1 MLFVEFSDILK
12 MLGWLGNINLFL
24 QRRKRK
30 MEKGIISY
38 KSERGYCIIRSSVG
52 EKIFVH
58 ISNIGEEA
66 YKHLAKGCK
75 VLFDYEETEKGK
87 SATNVILELPES
99 QHGKTVDFS
108 EEQIREMFGDLA
120 AEDEKMERFSSY
132 FIKTDVYKKIH
143 NFLPIR
149 ILVAH
154 KGIGKSAVFRMSYL
168 ENQKNNVLSVWVKPD
183 DILGIASAEDCAD
196 PLEMIRQWK
205 SGLEELLVEKVVSN
219 FNISKDNDTINRI
232 SRNGLKFTERI
243 GMIVKKVPEV
253 VDIDAI
259 KKGIVDM
266 YIKKR
271 KIVIYIDDLDR
282 AWNGS
287 KKNIYRISALLNA
300 VRDMCNETD
309 ELCFRISLRSD
320 VYYLVRTA
328 DESTDK
334 IDGNVLWLT
343 WTEHELLALLVK
355 RVQSYFGNYFS
366 ERELLDMEQWE
377 MSKYLNDIM
386 ADTFEGS
393 GKWNNRPIRYIFL
406 SLIRRRPRDLINL
419 CTLAARNANAK
430 GRNLI
435 VTEDW
440 EEVFEQY
447 SSSRLQDTINEHK
460 YELPDIERLL
470 LGMKPSHTM
479 KKTDKPFVY
488 DKERLIC
495 KIEGIIQNG
504 KFYFVNNKECTVEE
518 LVAFMYKINFLNA
531 RKDVDGGYID
541 RKYFENN
548 KYITAKSV
556 DFGYDWEV
564 HPAFRWALYP
574 EIRDIFRYTDIP
586 ENL

>member
-1 MLFVEFSDILK
+1 
-12 MLGWLGNINLFL
+12 
-24 QRRKRK
+24 
-30 MEKGIISY
+30 MEKGIISN
-38 KSERGYCIIRSSVG
+38 KTEKGYCFIRSSTG
-52 EKIFVH
+52 ESIFVH
-58 ISNIGEEA
+58 INNVGKEA
-66 YKHLAKGCK
+66 YEQLAKGSR
-75 VLFDYEETEKGK
+75 VLFDYEETDRGQ
-87 SATNVILELPES
+87 SATNVMLEPSES
-99 QHGKTVDFS
+99 PHGKVIDFS
-108 EEQIREMFGDLA
+108 EEQIRDMFGDLA
-120 AEDEKMERFSSY
+120 AEDEKKDRFSAY

-154 KGIGKSAVFRMSYL
+154 KGIGKSAVFQMSYL
-168 ENQKNNVLSVWVKPD
+168 ENLKNNVLSIWVKPD
-183 DILGIASAEDCAD
+183 DILGIANAEDGTD
-196 PLEMIRQWK
+196 PIEMIRQWK

-232 SRNGLKFTERI
+232 SRNGLKFTEQI
-243 GMIVKKVPEV
+243 GMIVKKVQNV
-253 VDIDAI
+253 VDVDAI
-259 KKGIVDM
+259 KKSVANQ
-266 YIKKR
+266 YLKNH
-271 KIVIYIDDLDR
+271 KIVIYVDDLDR

-287 KKNIYRISALLNA
+287 KQNIYRISALLNA
-300 VRDMCNETD
+300 VRDMCNESN

-343 WTEHELLALLVK
+343 WTEHELLALLVR
-355 RVQSYFGNYFS
+355 RVQTYFDNDIP
-366 ERELLDMEQWE
+366 EKKLLDMRQKE
-377 MSKYLNDIM
+377 MSVYLNDIM
-386 ADTFEGS
+386 ADTFEGA

-419 CTLAARNANAK
+419 CTLAARNANAE

-470 LGMKPSHTM
+470 LGMKPSHEM
-479 KKTDKPFVY
+479 KKTEKPFVY
-488 DKERLIC
+488 DKEHLVR
-495 KIEGIIQNG
+495 KIEGIMQNG
-504 KFYFVNNKECTVEE
+504 KFYFANNKECTVEE
-518 LVAFMYKINFLNA
+518 LIAFMYKINFLNA
-531 RKDVDGGYID
+531 RKDAADGFID
-541 RKYFENN
+541 RKYFEDN
-548 KYITAKSV
+548 KYITSNSV

-574 EIRDIFRYTDIP
+574 ETRDIFRYTDIP
-586 ENL
+586 RNL

>member
-1 MLFVEFSDILK
+1 
-12 MLGWLGNINLFL
+12 
-24 QRRKRK
+24 
-30 MEKGIISY
+30 MEKGIISN
-38 KSERGYCIIRSSVG
+38 KTEKGYCFIRSSTG
-52 EKIFVH
+52 ESIFVH
-58 ISNIGEEA
+58 INNVGKETYEQ
-66 YKHLAKGCK
+66 LAKGSK
-75 VLFDYEETEKGK
+75 VLFEYEETDRGK
-87 SATNVILELPES
+87 RATNVMLEPS
-99 QHGKTVDFS
+99 VSPHGKVIDFS
-108 EEQIREMFGDLA
+108 EEQIRDMFGDLA
-120 AEDEKMERFSSY
+120 AEDEKKDRFSAY

-154 KGIGKSAVFRMSYL
+154 KGIGKSPVFRMSYL
-168 ENQKNNVLSVWVKPD
+168 ENIRDNVLSIWVKPD
-183 DILGIASAEDCAD
+183 DILGIANTEDGTD

-205 SGLEELLVEKVVSN
+205 SGLEELLVEKVISN
-219 FNISKDNDTINRI
+219 FNISEDNDSINQI
-232 SRNGLKFTERI
+232 SRNGLKLTERI
-243 GMIVKKVPEV
+243 GMIVKKVQDV
-253 VDIDAI
+253 VDVDAI
-259 KKGIVDM
+259 KKSVADQ
-266 YIKKR
+266 YLKNH
-271 KIVIYIDDLDR
+271 KIVIYVDDLDR

-287 KKNIYRISALLNA
+287 KQNIYRISALLNA
-300 VRDMCNETD
+300 VRDMCNETS

-355 RVQSYFGNYFS
+355 RVQSYFGNDIS
-366 ERELLDMEQWE
+366 EKDLLGMKQQE
-377 MSKYLNDIM
+377 MSEYLNDIM

-419 CTLAARNANAK
+419 CTLAARNANAE

-435 VTEDW
+435 ITEDW

-470 LGMKPSHTM
+470 LGMKPSHEM
-479 KKTDKPFVY
+479 KKTEKPFVY
-488 DKERLIC
+488 SKERLVR
-495 KIEGIIQNG
+495 KIEGIMQNG
-504 KFYFVNNKECTVEE
+504 KFYFANNKECTVEE
-518 LVAFMYKINFLNA
+518 LIAFMYKINFLNA
-531 RKDVDGGYID
+531 RKEAVGGFID
-541 RKYFENN
+541 RKYFEDN
-548 KYITAKSV
+548 KYITSNSV

-574 EIRDIFRYTDIP
+574 ETRDIFWYTDIP
-586 ENL
+586 QNL

>member
-1 MLFVEFSDILK
+1 
-12 MLGWLGNINLFL
+12 
-24 QRRKRK
+24 
-30 MEKGIISY
+30 MEKGIISS
-38 KSERGYCIIRSSVG
+38 KTEKGYCFILSSAG
-52 EKIFVH
+52 ESIFVH
-58 ISNIGEEA
+58 INNVGKEIYER
-66 YKHLAKGCK
+66 LAKGSK
-75 VLFDYEETEKGK
+75 VLFDYEETDRGK
-87 SATNVILELPES
+87 SATNVIIEQSES
-99 QHGKTVDFS
+99 LHGKVVDFS
-108 EEQIREMFGDLA
+108 EEQIRDMFGDLA
-120 AEDEKMERFSSY
+120 AEDEKRERFSSY

-168 ENQKNNVLSVWVKPD
+168 ENVANNVLSIWVKPD
-183 DILGIASAEDCAD
+183 DILGIANTRNDAD

-205 SGLEELLVEKVVSN
+205 AGLEELLEEKVIAN
-219 FNISKDNDTINRI
+219 FNISKDNETINQI
-232 SRNGLKFTERI
+232 SRNGLKLTERI
-243 GMIVKKVPEV
+243 GMIVKKVQDV
-253 VDIDAI
+253 VDVDAI
-259 KKGIVDM
+259 KKSIADQ
-266 YIKKR
+266 YLKNH
-271 KIVIYIDDLDR
+271 KIVIYVDDLDR

-287 KKNIYRISALLNA
+287 KQNIYRISALLNA

-355 RVQSYFGNYFS
+355 RVQSYFDNDIS
-366 ERELLDMEQWE
+366 EKELLDMKQRE
-377 MSKYLNDIM
+377 MSTYLNDIM
-386 ADTFEGS
+386 SDTFEGA

-419 CTLAARNANAK
+419 CTLAARNANAE

-470 LGMKPSHTM
+470 LGMKPSHEM
-479 KKTDKPFVY
+479 KKTEKPFVY
-488 DKERLIC
+488 DKERLVR
-495 KIEGIIQNG
+495 KIEGIMQSG
-504 KFYFVNNKECTVEE
+504 KFYFANNKECTVEE
-518 LVAFMYKINFLNA
+518 LIAFMYKINFLNA
-531 RKDVDGGYID
+531 RKDVDGGFID
-541 RKYFENN
+541 RKYFEDN

-574 EIRDIFRYTDIP
+574 ETRDIFRYTDIP
-586 ENL
+586 QNL

>member
-1 MLFVEFSDILK
+1 
-12 MLGWLGNINLFL
+12 
-24 QRRKRK
+24 
-30 MEKGIISY
+30 MEKGIISN
-38 KSERGYCIIRSSVG
+38 KTDKGYCFIRSSTG
-52 EKIFVH
+52 ESIFVH
-58 ISNIGEEA
+58 INNVGMEA
-66 YKHLAKGCK
+66 YEQLAKGSR
-75 VLFDYEETEKGK
+75 VLFDYEDTDRGK
-87 SATNVILELPES
+87 RATKVMIEPSERL
-99 QHGKTVDFS
+99 HGKLIDFS
-108 EEQIREMFGDLA
+108 EEQIRDMFGDLA
-120 AEDEKMERFSSY
+120 AEDEKKDRFSAY

-154 KGIGKSAVFRMSYL
+154 KGIGKSAIFQMSYL
-168 ENQKNNVLSVWVKPD
+168 ENLKNNVLSIWVKPN
-183 DILGIASAEDCAD
+183 DILSIANAEDGTD

-219 FNISKDNDTINRI
+219 FNISKDNDTINQI
-232 SRNGLKFTERI
+232 SRNGLNLTERI
-243 GMIVKKVPEV
+243 GMIVKKVQDV
-253 VDIDAI
+253 VDVDAI
-259 KKGIVDM
+259 RKSVADQYLKNH
-266 YIKKR
+266 
-271 KIVIYIDDLDR
+271 KIVIYVDDLDR

-287 KKNIYRISALLNA
+287 KQNIYRISALLNA
-300 VRDMCNETD
+300 VRDMCNESN

-355 RVQSYFGNYFS
+355 RVQTYFDNDIS
-366 ERELLDMEQWE
+366 EKQLLDMGQRE
-377 MSKYLNDIM
+377 MSAYLDDIM
-386 ADTFEGS
+386 ADTFEGA

-430 GRNLI
+430 DRNLI

-470 LGMKPSHTM
+470 LGMKPSHEM
-479 KKTDKPFVY
+479 KKTEKPFVY
-488 DKERLIC
+488 DKERLVR
-495 KIEGIIQNG
+495 KIEGIMQNG
-504 KFYFVNNKECTVEE
+504 KFYFANSKECTVEE
-518 LVAFMYKINFLNA
+518 LIAFMYKINFLNA
-531 RKDVDGGYID
+531 RKDTVGGFID
-541 RKYFENN
+541 RKYFEDN
-548 KYITAKSV
+548 KYITSNSV

-574 EIRDIFRYTDIP
+574 ETRDIFRYTDIP
-586 ENL
+586 QNL

>member
-1 MLFVEFSDILK
+1 
-12 MLGWLGNINLFL
+12 
-24 QRRKRK
+24 
-30 MEKGIISY
+30 MEKGIISN
-38 KSERGYCIIRSSVG
+38 KTEKGYCFIRSSTG
-52 EKIFVH
+52 ESIFVH
-58 ISNIGEEA
+58 INNVGKETYEQ
-66 YKHLAKGCK
+66 LAKGSK
-75 VLFDYEETEKGK
+75 VLFEYEETDRGK
-87 SATNVILELPES
+87 RATNVMLEPS
-99 QHGKTVDFS
+99 VSPHGKVIDFS
-108 EEQIREMFGDLA
+108 EEQIRDMFGDLA
-120 AEDEKMERFSSY
+120 AEDEKKDRFSAY

-168 ENQKNNVLSVWVKPD
+168 ENIRDNVLSIWVKPD
-183 DILGIASAEDCAD
+183 DILGIANTEDGTD

-205 SGLEELLVEKVVSN
+205 SGLEELLVEKVISN
-219 FNISKDNDTINRI
+219 FNISEDNDSINQI
-232 SRNGLKFTERI
+232 PRNGLKLTERI
-243 GMIVKKVPEV
+243 GMIVKKVQDV
-253 VDIDAI
+253 VDVDAI
-259 KKGIVDM
+259 KKSVADQ
-266 YIKKR
+266 YLKNH
-271 KIVIYIDDLDR
+271 KIVIYVDDLDR

-287 KKNIYRISALLNA
+287 KQNIYRISALLNA
-300 VRDMCNETD
+300 VRDMCNETS

-355 RVQSYFGNYFS
+355 RVQSYFGNDIS
-366 ERELLDMEQWE
+366 EKDLLGMKQQE
-377 MSKYLNDIM
+377 MSEYLNDIM

-419 CTLAARNANAK
+419 CTLAARNANAE

-435 VTEDW
+435 ITEDW

-470 LGMKPSHTM
+470 LGMKPSHEM
-479 KKTDKPFVY
+479 KKTEKPFVY
-488 DKERLIC
+488 SKERLVR
-495 KIEGIIQNG
+495 KIEGIMQNG
-504 KFYFVNNKECTVEE
+504 KFYFANNKECTVEE
-518 LVAFMYKINFLNA
+518 LIAFMYKINFLNA
-531 RKDVDGGYID
+531 RKEAVGGFID
-541 RKYFENN
+541 RKYFEDN
-548 KYITAKSV
+548 KYITSNSV

-574 EIRDIFRYTDIP
+574 ETRDIFWYTDIP
-586 ENL
+586 QNL

>member
-1 MLFVEFSDILK
+1 
-12 MLGWLGNINLFL
+12 
-24 QRRKRK
+24 
-30 MEKGIISY
+30 MEKGIISN
-38 KSERGYCIIRSSVG
+38 KTEKGYCFIRSSTG
-52 EKIFVH
+52 ESIFVH
-58 ISNIGEEA
+58 INNVGKETYEQ
-66 YKHLAKGCK
+66 LAKGSK
-75 VLFDYEETEKGK
+75 VLFEYEETDRGK
-87 SATNVILELPES
+87 RATNVMLEPS
-99 QHGKTVDFS
+99 VSPHGKVIDFS
-108 EEQIREMFGDLA
+108 EEQIRDMFGDLA
-120 AEDEKMERFSSY
+120 AEDEKKDRFSAY

-168 ENQKNNVLSVWVKPD
+168 ENIRDNVLSIWVKPD
-183 DILGIASAEDCAD
+183 DILGIANTEDGTD

-205 SGLEELLVEKVVSN
+205 SGLEELLVEKVISN
-219 FNISKDNDTINRI
+219 FNISEDNDSINQI
-232 SRNGLKFTERI
+232 SRNGLKLTERI
-243 GMIVKKVPEV
+243 GMIVKKVQDV
-253 VDIDAI
+253 VDVDAI
-259 KKGIVDM
+259 KKSVADQ
-266 YIKKR
+266 YLKNH
-271 KIVIYIDDLDR
+271 KIVIYVDDLDR

-287 KKNIYRISALLNA
+287 KQNIYRISALLNA
-300 VRDMCNETD
+300 VRDMCNETS

-355 RVQSYFGNYFS
+355 RVQSYFGNDIS
-366 ERELLDMEQWE
+366 EKDLLGMKQQE
-377 MSKYLNDIM
+377 MSEYLNDIM

-419 CTLAARNANAK
+419 CTLAARNANAE

-435 VTEDW
+435 ITEDW

-470 LGMKPSHTM
+470 LGMKPSHEM
-479 KKTDKPFVY
+479 KKTEKPFVY
-488 DKERLIC
+488 SKERLVR
-495 KIEGIIQNG
+495 KIEGIMQNG
-504 KFYFVNNKECTVEE
+504 KFYFANNKECTVEE
-518 LVAFMYKINFLNA
+518 LIAFMYKINFLNA
-531 RKDVDGGYID
+531 RKEAVGGFID
-541 RKYFENN
+541 RKYFEDN
-548 KYITAKSV
+548 KYITSNSV

-574 EIRDIFRYTDIP
+574 ETRDIFWYTDIP
-586 ENL
+586 QNL

>member
-1 MLFVEFSDILK
+1 
-12 MLGWLGNINLFL
+12 
-24 QRRKRK
+24 
-30 MEKGIISY
+30 MEKGIISN
-38 KSERGYCIIRSSVG
+38 KTEKGYCFIRSSTG
-52 EKIFVH
+52 ESIFVH
-58 ISNIGEEA
+58 INNVGKETYEQ
-66 YKHLAKGCK
+66 LAKGSR
-75 VLFDYEETEKGK
+75 VLFEYEETDRGK
-87 SATNVILELPES
+87 RATNVMLEPSENP
-99 QHGKTVDFS
+99 HGKVIDFS
-108 EEQIREMFGDLA
+108 EEQIRDMFGDLA
-120 AEDEKMERFSSY
+120 AEDEKKDRFSAY

-154 KGIGKSAVFRMSYL
+154 KGIGKSAIFQMSYL
-168 ENQKNNVLSVWVKPD
+168 ENLKNNVLSIWVKPD
-183 DILGIASAEDCAD
+183 DILSIANTENEAD

-219 FNISKDNDTINRI
+219 FNISKDNDIINQI
-232 SRNGLKFTERI
+232 SRNGLKLTERI
-243 GMIVKKVPEV
+243 GMIVRKIQDV
-253 VDIDAI
+253 VDVDAI
-259 KKGIVDM
+259 KKSVADQ
-266 YIKKR
+266 YLENH
-271 KIVIYIDDLDR
+271 KIVIYVDDLDR

-287 KKNIYRISALLNA
+287 KQNIYRISALLNA
-300 VRDMCNETD
+300 VRDMCNESN

-355 RVQSYFGNYFS
+355 RVQTYFGNDIP
-366 ERELLDMEQWE
+366 EKELLDMEQRE
-377 MSKYLNDIM
+377 MSAYLDDIM
-386 ADTFEGS
+386 ADTFEGA

-419 CTLAARNANAK
+419 CTLAARNANAE

-470 LGMKPSHTM
+470 LGMKPSHEM
-479 KKTDKPFVY
+479 KKTEKPFVY
-488 DKERLIC
+488 DKERLVR
-495 KIEGIIQNG
+495 KIEGIMQNG
-504 KFYFVNNKECTVEE
+504 KFYFANNKECTVEE
-518 LVAFMYKINFLNA
+518 LIAFMYKINFLNA
-531 RKDVDGGYID
+531 RKDAANGFID
-541 RKYFENN
+541 RKYFEDN
-548 KYITAKSV
+548 KYITSNSV

-574 EIRDIFRYTDIP
+574 ETRDIFRYTDIP
-586 ENL
+586 QNL

>member
-1 MLFVEFSDILK
+1 MLE
-12 MLGWLGNINLFL
+12 
-24 QRRKRK
+24 Q
-30 MEKGIISY
+30 
-38 KSERGYCIIRSSVG
+38 
-52 EKIFVH
+52 
-58 ISNIGEEA
+58 
-66 YKHLAKGCK
+66 
-75 VLFDYEETEKGK
+75 
-87 SATNVILELPES
+87 PES
-99 QHGKTVDFS
+99 PYGRVVDFS

-120 AEDEKMERFSSY
+120 AEDEERERFSSY

-149 ILVAH
+149 VLVAH

-168 ENQKNNVLSVWVKPD
+168 ENIKDDVLSIWVKPD
-183 DILGIASAEDCAD
+183 DILGIANTGGKTDT
-196 PLEMIRQWK
+196 LEMIRQWK
-205 SGLEELLVEKVVSN
+205 TGLEELLVEKVASN
-219 FNISKDNDTINRI
+219 FNISKDNDVINQISRKGLRLAERI
-232 SRNGLKFTERI
+232 SI
-243 GMIVKKVPEV
+243 IVKKVQDV
-253 VDIDAI
+253 VDVDAI
-259 KKGIVDM
+259 KKSVADQ
-266 YIKKR
+266 YLQTH

-287 KKNIYRISALLNA
+287 KQNIYRISALLNA
-300 VRDMCNETD
+300 IRDMCNETN

-334 IDGNVLWLT
+334 IDGNVLWLS

-355 RVQSYFGNYFS
+355 RVQSYFGNNIS
-366 ERELLDMEQWE
+366 EKELLGMKQGE
-377 MSKYLNDIM
+377 MSTYLNGIM

-419 CTLAARNANAK
+419 CTLAARNANAE

-470 LGMKPSHTM
+470 LGMKPSHEM
-479 KKTDKPFVY
+479 KKTEKPFVY
-488 DKERLIC
+488 DKERLC
-495 KIEGIIQNG
+495 RKIEGIMQNG
-504 KFYFVNNKECTVEE
+504 KFHFANNKECTVEE
-518 LVAFMYKINFLNA
+518 LIAFMYKINFLNA
-531 RKDVDGGYID
+531 RKDLVGGFID
-541 RKYFENN
+541 RKYFEDN
-548 KYITAKSV
+548 KYITSESV

-574 EIRDIFRYTDIP
+574 ESRDIFRYTDIP
-586 ENL
+586 QNL

>member
-1 MLFVEFSDILK
+1 
-12 MLGWLGNINLFL
+12 
-24 QRRKRK
+24 
-30 MEKGIISY
+30 MEKGIISN
-38 KSERGYCIIRSSVG
+38 KTEKGYCFIRSLTG
-52 EKIFVH
+52 ESIFVH
-58 ISNIGEEA
+58 INNVGKEA
-66 YKHLAKGCK
+66 YEQLAKGSK
-75 VLFDYEETEKGK
+75 VLFEYEETDRGK
-87 SATNVILELPES
+87 SATNVMLEPPETP
-99 QHGKTVDFS
+99 HGKVIDFS

-120 AEDEKMERFSSY
+120 AEDEKKERFSSY

-168 ENQKNNVLSVWVKPD
+168 ENIANNVLSIWVKPD
-183 DILGIASAEDCAD
+183 DILGIANTEDGTD

-205 SGLEELLVEKVVSN
+205 SGLEELLVEKVISN
-219 FNISKDNDTINRI
+219 FNISKDNDGINLI
-232 SRNGLKFTERI
+232 SRNGLRLTERI
-243 GMIVKKVPEV
+243 GMIVKKVQDV
-253 VDIDAI
+253 VDV
-259 KKGIVDM
+259 KK
-266 YIKKR
+266 KKKSVADQYLKNH
-271 KIVIYIDDLDR
+271 KIVIYVDDLDR

-287 KKNIYRISALLNA
+287 KQNIYRISALLNA
-300 VRDMCNETD
+300 IRDMCNETN

-355 RVQSYFGNYFS
+355 RVQSYFGNDIS
-366 ERELLDMEQWE
+366 EKELIGMKQRE
-377 MSKYLNDIM
+377 MSAYLNDIM
-386 ADTFEGS
+386 ADTFEGA
-393 GKWNNRPIRYIFL
+393 GKWNNKPIRYIFL

-419 CTLAARNANAK
+419 CTLAARNANAE

-470 LGMKPSHTM
+470 LGMKPSHEM

-488 DKERLIC
+488 DKERLIR

-504 KFYFVNNKECTVEE
+504 KFYFANNKECSVEE
-518 LVAFMYKINFLNA
+518 LIAFMYKINFLNA
-531 RKDVDGGYID
+531 RKDVAGGGFID
-541 RKYFENN
+541 RKYN
-548 KYITAKSV
+548 
-556 DFGYDWEV
+556 
-564 HPAFRWALYP
+564 
-574 EIRDIFRYTDIP
+574 
-586 ENL
+586 

>member
-1 MLFVEFSDILK
+1 M
-12 MLGWLGNINLFL
+12 
-24 QRRKRK
+24 
-30 MEKGIISY
+30 
-38 KSERGYCIIRSSVG
+38 
-52 EKIFVH
+52 
-58 ISNIGEEA
+58 
-66 YKHLAKGCK
+66 AKGSK
-75 VLFDYEETEKGK
+75 VLFEYEETDRGK
-87 SATNVILELPES
+87 SATNVMLEPPETP
-99 QHGKTVDFS
+99 HGKVIDFS

-120 AEDEKMERFSSY
+120 AEDEKKERFSSY

-168 ENQKNNVLSVWVKPD
+168 ENIANNVLSIWVKPD
-183 DILGIASAEDCAD
+183 DILGIANTEDGTD

-205 SGLEELLVEKVVSN
+205 SGLEELLVEKVISN
-219 FNISKDNDTINRI
+219 FNISKDNDGINLI
-232 SRNGLKFTERI
+232 SRNGLRLTERI
-243 GMIVKKVPEV
+243 GMIVKKVQDV
-253 VDIDAI
+253 VDVDEI
-259 KKGIVDM
+259 KKSVADQ
-266 YIKKR
+266 YLKNH
-271 KIVIYIDDLDR
+271 KIVIYVDDLDR

-287 KKNIYRISALLNA
+287 KQNIYRISALLNA
-300 VRDMCNETD
+300 IRDMCNETN

-355 RVQSYFGNYFS
+355 RVQSYFGNDIS
-366 ERELLDMEQWE
+366 EKELIGMKQRE
-377 MSKYLNDIM
+377 MSAYLNDIM
-386 ADTFEGS
+386 ADTFEGA
-393 GKWNNRPIRYIFL
+393 GKWNNKPIRYIFL

-419 CTLAARNANAK
+419 CTLAARNANAE

-470 LGMKPSHTM
+470 LGMKPSHEM

-488 DKERLIC
+488 DKERLIR

-504 KFYFVNNKECTVEE
+504 KFYFANNKECSVEE
-518 LVAFMYKINFLNA
+518 LIAFMYKINFLNA
-531 RKDVDGGYID
+531 RKDVAGGGFID
-541 RKYFENN
+541 RKYFEDN

-574 EIRDIFRYTDIP
+574 ETRDIFRYTDIP
-586 ENL
+586 QNL

>member
-1 MLFVEFSDILK
+1 
-12 MLGWLGNINLFL
+12 
-24 QRRKRK
+24 
-30 MEKGIISY
+30 MEKGIISN
-38 KSERGYCIIRSSVG
+38 KTEKGYCFIRSSTG
-52 EKIFVH
+52 ENIFVH
-58 ISNIGEEA
+58 VKNVGREVYEQ
-66 YKHLAKGCK
+66 LAKGSK
-75 VLFDYEETEKGK
+75 VLFDYKETERGK
-87 SATNVILELPES
+87 VATNIVLELPES
-99 QHGKTVDFS
+99 PHGKVIDFS

-120 AEDEKMERFSSY
+120 AEDEKRERFSSY
-132 FIKTDVYKKIH
+132 FIKTDVYEKIH

-168 ENQKNNVLSVWVKPD
+168 ENIKDNVLSIWVKPD
-183 DILGIASAEDCAD
+183 DILGIANTEEETD

-219 FNISKDNDTINRI
+219 FNINKNNDVINQI
-232 SRNGLKFTERI
+232 SRNGLKLTERI
-243 GMIVKKVPEV
+243 STIVKKVQDI
-253 VDIDAI
+253 VDTDAI
-259 KKGIVDM
+259 KKSVADQ
-266 YIKKR
+266 YLKTH
-271 KIVIYIDDLDR
+271 KIVIYVDDLDR

-287 KKNIYRISALLNA
+287 KQNIYRISALLNA
-300 VRDMCNETD
+300 VRDMCNETS

-355 RVQSYFGNYFS
+355 RVQSYFGNDIS
-366 ERELLDMEQWE
+366 EKELLGMKQRE
-377 MSKYLNDIM
+377 MSAYLDDIM

-419 CTLAARNANAK
+419 CTLAARNANAE

-435 VTEDW
+435 ITEDW

-470 LGMKPSHTM
+470 LGMKPSHEM
-479 KKTDKPFVY
+479 KKTEKPFVY
-488 DKERLIC
+488 DKERLC
-495 KIEGIIQNG
+495 RKIEGIMQNG
-504 KFYFVNNKECTVEE
+504 KFYFANNKECIVED
-518 LVAFMYKINFLNA
+518 LIAFMYKINFLNA
-531 RKDVDGGYID
+531 RKDAAGGFID
-541 RKYFENN
+541 RKYFEDN
-548 KYITAKSV
+548 KYITSKSV

-574 EIRDIFRYTDIP
+574 ETRDIFRYTDIP
-586 ENL
+586 QNL

>member
-1 MLFVEFSDILK
+1 
-12 MLGWLGNINLFL
+12 
-24 QRRKRK
+24 
-30 MEKGIISY
+30 MEKGTIIN
-38 KSERGYCIIRSSVG
+38 KTDKGYSFIRSSMG
-52 EKIFVH
+52 ESVFVH
-58 ISNIGEEA
+58 INNVDKEVYEQLVMGSR
-66 YKHLAKGCK
+66 
-75 VLFDYEETEKGK
+75 VLFDYEETDKGK
-87 SATNVILELPES
+87 SATNVIIEPPES
-99 QHGKTVDFS
+99 TYGKAIDFS

-120 AEDEKMERFSSY
+120 AEDEKKERFSSY
-132 FIKTDVYKKIH
+132 FIKTDVYEKIH

-168 ENQKNNVLSVWVKPD
+168 ENIKDNVLCIWVKPD
-183 DILGIASAEDCAD
+183 DILGIANTEDDTD

-205 SGLEELLVEKVVSN
+205 SGLEELLVDKVVSN
-219 FNISKDNDTINRI
+219 FNISKDSDVINQV
-232 SRNGLKFTERI
+232 SRKGLKLTERI
-243 GMIVKKVPEV
+243 SMIVKKVQDV
-253 VDIDAI
+253 VDVDAI
-259 KKGIVDM
+259 KKSVATQ
-266 YIKKR
+266 YLKTH
-271 KIVIYIDDLDR
+271 KIVIYVDDLDR

-287 KKNIYRISALLNA
+287 KQNIYRISALLNA
-300 VRDMCNETD
+300 IRDMCNETS

-334 IDGNVLWLT
+334 IDGNVLWFT

-355 RVQSYFGNYFS
+355 RVQSYFGNDIS
-366 ERELLDMEQWE
+366 ERELLDMKQGE
-377 MSKYLNDIM
+377 MSAYLDDIM

-393 GKWNNRPIRYIFL
+393 GKWNKRPIRYIFL

-419 CTLAARNANAK
+419 CTLAARNVNAE

-470 LGMKPSHTM
+470 LGMKPSHEM
-479 KKTDKPFVY
+479 KKTEKPFVY
-488 DKERLIC
+488 DKERLFR
-495 KIEGIIQNG
+495 KIEGIMQNG
-504 KFYFVNNKECTVEE
+504 KFYFANKKECTVED
-518 LVAFMYKINFLNA
+518 LIAFMYKINFLNA
-531 RKDVDGGYID
+531 RKDAAGGFID
-541 RKYFENN
+541 RKYFEDN
-548 KYITAKSV
+548 KYITSKSV

-574 EIRDIFRYTDIP
+574 ETRDIFRYTDIP
-586 ENL
+586 QNL